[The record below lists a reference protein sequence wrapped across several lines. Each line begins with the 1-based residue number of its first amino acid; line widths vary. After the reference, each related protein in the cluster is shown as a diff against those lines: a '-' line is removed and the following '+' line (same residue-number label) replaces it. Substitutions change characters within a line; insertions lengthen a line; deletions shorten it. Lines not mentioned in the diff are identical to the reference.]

1 MVGKMKIRMWVGS
14 EAELGELGAGFWWGA
29 TREAYL
35 DELDIDKVW
44 ASTTL
49 ILSTSLSI
57 SPQSHK
63 ALL

>member
-1 MVGKMKIRMWVGS
+1 MGS
-14 EAELGELGAGFWWGA
+14 EAELGELGAGFRWGA